1 MCAFPLL
8 TQAQTRPVKA
18 SYYADGFNGRKMA
31 NGQKFN
37 QCRITAASLK
47 YPLGTV
53 LSVRSVTTG
62 DVILVTITDRGPWNH
77 KYSLDLSKAAF
88 QALGLDLRAGWG
100 WVTVEVEHETEGSLV
115 VPGSL
120 ETTPRD

>member
-1 MCAFPLL
+1 
-8 TQAQTRPVKA
+8 
-18 SYYADGFNGRKMA
+18 MA
-31 NGQKFN
+31 NGQKFE
-37 QCRITAASLK
+37 QCRVTAASLK
-47 YPLGTV
+47 YPLGTLVRVHSV
-53 LSVRSVTTG
+53 LTG
-62 DVILVTITDRGPWNH
+62 KEILVTITDRGPWNH